1 MDLDLSLPALALV
14 TLASVAAGAVNAVAG
29 GGTLVAFPALTAVGV
44 PAVEAGITTTTAL
57 TPGYLGGTLAQ
68 RADLAGQGGRLRALA
83 PVGVAGGLAGAR
95 LLSVTTEGVFRLVVP
110 WLIFAACGLLIAQ
123 DRVRAALERRRQRR
137 REDHPRPT
145 TAAGPV
151 LVAVTFVAAVYGGY
165 FGAGLGI
172 ILLAVLGVALDDD
185 LRRLN
190 ALKQSLS
197 FVISVSA
204 AVLLLFSGRLPWVPA
219 ACVAGGSLAGGTL
232 GGRIAGRLD
241 PTVLR
246 RAVAAVGVAVGV
258 VYLVRR

>member
-1 MDLDLSLPALALV
+1 MDVDLSPPALALV
-14 TLASVAAGAVNAVAG
+14 TLASVVAGAVNAVAG

-83 PVGVAGGLAGAR
+83 PVGVAGGLAGAF
-95 LLSVTTEGVFRLVVP
+95 LLSRTTEGVFRLVVP
-110 WLIFAACGLLIAQ
+110 WLIFAACGLLVAQ
-123 DRVRAALERRRQRR
+123 DRVRAALERRRRDDDR
-137 REDHPRPT
+137 WRAGA
-145 TAAGPV
+145 AAGPG

-219 ACVAGGSLAGGTL
+219 ACVAGGSLVGGTL

-246 RAVAAVGVAVGV
+246 RAVAVVGV
-258 VYLVRR
+258 VVGLIYLVRR